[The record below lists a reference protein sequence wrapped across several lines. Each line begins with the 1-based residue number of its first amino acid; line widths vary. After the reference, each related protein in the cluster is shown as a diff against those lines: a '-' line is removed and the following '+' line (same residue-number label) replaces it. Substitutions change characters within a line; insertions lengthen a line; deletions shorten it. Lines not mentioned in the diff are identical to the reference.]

1 MSLFKYGNLE
11 AEIDFTDADF
21 LDRIDEAKQNLE
33 EDMKGIPKTGKA
45 ADIVRAQCQCFF
57 NFFDCILGEGTHEEM
72 FQGRTSLNMC
82 IDASDMIAK
91 FEEEEADKLNK
102 KYGFKYQAL
111 CSYELQFKFTTDAG
125 CLSYLDGKCF
135 KAKAPDFVKMF
146 GGNIK
151 L

>member
-57 NFFDCILGEGTHEEM
+57 NFLTIFLEREHTKRCFMVEP
-72 FQGRTSLNMC
+72 
-82 IDASDMIAK
+82 ASTCA
-91 FEEEEADKLNK
+91 
-102 KYGFKYQAL
+102 
-111 CSYELQFKFTTDAG
+111 
-125 CLSYLDGKCF
+125 
-135 KAKAPDFVKMF
+135 
-146 GGNIK
+146 
-151 L
+151 

>member
-57 NFFDCILGEGTHEEM
+57 NFFDYILVVCNGSEYVDHHIV
-72 FQGRTSLNMC
+72 F
-82 IDASDMIAK
+82 
-91 FEEEEADKLNK
+91 
-102 KYGFKYQAL
+102 
-111 CSYELQFKFTTDAG
+111 
-125 CLSYLDGKCF
+125 
-135 KAKAPDFVKMF
+135 P
-146 GGNIK
+146 
-151 L
+151 

>member
-57 NFFDCILGEGTHEEM
+57 NFFDYILGEGTHEEM
-72 FQGRTSLNMC
+72 FQGRTSLNSC
-82 IDASDMIAK
+82 LDATDALLK
-91 FEEEEADKLNK
+91 FENDEALKLNEKYSDYMVQQHGNRQQNRNHNKQHGK
-102 KYGFKYQAL
+102 KHNKGNV
-111 CSYELQFKFTTDAG
+111 SYYPN
-125 CLSYLDGKCF
+125 C
-135 KAKAPDFVKMF
+135 
-146 GGNIK
+146 NR
-151 L
+151 

>member
-57 NFFDCILGEGTHEEM
+57 NFFDYILGEGTHEEM
-72 FQGRTSLNMC
+72 FHGRTSLNMC

-91 FEEEEADKLNK
+91 FEEEEVDKLNK
-102 KYGFKYQAL
+102 SMTSILF
-111 CSYELQFKFTTDAG
+111 SSTETDSKSAIII
-125 CLSYLDGKCF
+125 S
-135 KAKAPDFVKMF
+135 
-146 GGNIK
+146 NRERSTIK
-151 L
+151 EMLVIILMVIGSTL

>member
-21 LDRIDEAKQNLE
+21 LDRIDEAKQNLK

-57 NFFDCILGEGTHEEM
+57 NFFDYILGEGTHEEM

-91 FEEEEADKLNK
+91 LEEEEVDKLNK
-102 KYGFKYQAL
+102 KYDKYTVQQHGNRQQKRNYNKQQGKKHNKGNV
-111 CSYELQFKFTTDAG
+111 SY
-125 CLSYLDGKCF
+125 Y
-135 KAKAPDFVKMF
+135 PN
-146 GGNIK
+146 GNR
-151 L
+151 